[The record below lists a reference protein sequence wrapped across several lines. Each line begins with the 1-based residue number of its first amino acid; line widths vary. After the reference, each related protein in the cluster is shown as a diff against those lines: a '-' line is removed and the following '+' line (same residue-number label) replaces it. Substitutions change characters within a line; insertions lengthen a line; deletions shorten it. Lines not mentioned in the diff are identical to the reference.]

1 MTGNLPITNAS
12 TYPLPLVPILKEKVW
27 GGRRLTEYGKQ
38 LPPDVPVGESWEVA
52 DLRSTAPGGGGG
64 DPAHSVIAGGSLAGA
79 TLHDAMGA
87 WGFRMLGTSSPS
99 AAGGFPLLVKW
110 LDAAE
115 HLSVQVHPTPE
126 YVARH
131 PDANLKTESWVI
143 LDADSGTN
151 VYVGLRRGVTPADVA
166 RGAKDATLPE
176 MLRKVPA
183 VPGECHHLPSG
194 TIHALGAGVLVA
206 EVQTPSDTTFRL
218 YDWASEYGRKGRE
231 LHIEAALECL
241 DLRDPPAPVVA
252 SPGAAASPL
261 VSTERYWIWQL
272 RPGVAPFQPSGSESW
287 RVVMVTAGEV
297 RLRASDGSFP
307 SVILAKG
314 ATVVVP
320 AASLATLTVDGTS
333 GSEALLVGVGEQP

>member
-1 MTGNLPITNAS
+1 MTGSLLTSVS
-12 TYPLPLVPILKEKVW
+12 TYPLPLEPILKEKVW
-27 GGRRLTEYGKQ
+27 GSRRLTDYGKR
-38 LPPDVPVGESWEVA
+38 LPADTRIGESWEVA
-52 DLRSTAPGGGGG
+52 DLLSTAPGGGGG
-64 DPAHSVIAGGSLAGA
+64 DPAHSVITGGSLVGE
-79 TLHDAMGA
+79 TLHDAMVG
-87 WGFRMLGTSSPS
+87 WGTRMLGTSAPSP
-99 AAGGFPLLVKW
+99 AGGFPLLVKW

-131 PDANLKTESWVI
+131 PEANLKTESWVV
-143 LDADSGTN
+143 LDADSGAH
-151 VYVGLRRGVTPADVA
+151 VYLGLQRGVAPADVA
-166 RGAKDATLPE
+166 RGAIDGTLPE

-183 VPGECHHLPSG
+183 VPGECYHLPSG

-218 YDWASEYGRKGRE
+218 YDWALEYGRQGRE

-241 DLRDPPAPVVA
+241 DRSNRPAPIVA
-252 SPGAAASPL
+252 APGAAAAPL

-272 RPGVAPFQPSGSESW
+272 RPGIEAFRPSGAGSW

-297 RLRASDGSFP
+297 QLHAFDGSFP
-307 SVILAKG
+307 SMGLAKG
-314 ATVVVP
+314 STVVVP
-320 AASLATLTVDGTS
+320 AASVATLRVDGPL